1 MSTSTRRSVI
11 TGVVAVI
18 IGAVLAWAGS
28 AGGAS
33 WRGTHLFIWAVAGA
47 FVIQWVAFVPALIAR
62 TEKFYDLT
70 GSATYLLITALLLT
84 LVPTLGARG
93 LLLGILVMVWA
104 ARLGLHLFT
113 RVLKTSGDDRFD
125 EIKQQPAAFWRVW
138 TMQGLWVA
146 MTASGAWIAITST
159 HAVHVDWLAWLG
171 AAIWMVGFGLE
182 AIADQQKRVFR
193 ADPATTGTFIH
204 TGLWAWSRHPNY
216 LGEIVVWIGVTVA
229 AAPTFRGWQW
239 VGVISPVFVTLLL
252 TKVSGIPLLEKKA
265 ERRWGGNP
273 DYEHYKSSTPVL
285 VPHPWRR

>member
-18 IGAVLAWAGS
+18 IGALLAWAGS

-33 WRGTHLFIWAVAGA
+33 WRGTQLFIWAVAGA

-113 RVLKTSGDDRFD
+113 RVLKTGGDDRFD

-171 AAIWMVGFGLE
+171 ARSGW
-182 AIADQQKRVFR
+182 
-193 ADPATTGTFIH
+193 
-204 TGLWAWSRHPNY
+204 WASGSRQSPTSRS
-216 LGEIVVWIGVTVA
+216 GRF
-229 AAPTFRGWQW
+229 APIR
-239 VGVISPVFVTLLL
+239 P
-252 TKVSGIPLLEKKA
+252 PRE
-265 ERRWGGNP
+265 P
-273 DYEHYKSSTPVL
+273 SSTPACGRGPGTRTIWARL
-285 VPHPWRR
+285 SCGSASPWPRPPPSGGGSGWESSLRSS